1 MMASMNGP
9 SRGRKKWMMAM
20 GPSRGKMDDGNG
32 SIRPISDGK
41 GRQYCPLHHNPF
53 RFDLKYLI
61 RSFDQITGN

>member
-1 MMASMNGP
+1 MHDG
-9 SRGRKKWMMAM
+9 K

-32 SIRPISDGK
+32 SIGPISDGK

-53 RFDLKYLI
+53 RFDIKYLI